1 MNQDVFEGKWK
12 QLKGKVQEQ
21 WGELTS
27 DELDQI
33 DGRRRQ
39 VVGLLQEKYG
49 YARERAEREFDDFLD
64 SLDDEETESAYRT
77 Y

>member
-1 MNQDVFEGKWK
+1 MNQEIFEGKWN
-12 QLKGKVQEQ
+12 QLKGKVQAK
-21 WGELTS
+21 WGDLTS

-33 DGRRRQ
+33 DGRRHQ

-49 YARERAEREFDDFLD
+49 YAQQRAEREFDDFLD
-64 SLDDEETESAYRT
+64 SLDDDEEDST